1 MNKANKKFYIGSS
14 NDIYRRWREHKK
26 DLRDGC
32 HDNEHLQNAWKKYG
46 ENNFEFKIIEECDP
60 AIQFERE

>member
-14 NDIYRRWREHKK
+14 NDIYRRLREHKK

-32 HDNEHLQNAWKKYG
+32 HDN
-46 ENNFEFKIIEECDP
+46 
-60 AIQFERE
+60 